1 MKENKF
7 TNIPEADVV
16 VKHINSRFKKGL
28 NTNIFIIGLSGSGKS
43 STSQRVGEIVIESRP
58 KENIKMTCV
67 DSLLGLLE
75 AIRNSNPGDI
85 IVIEEVS
92 VLFPSRRAMAKDN
105 LAVGKIFDTVR
116 KRMLCIISNAPLW
129 NSIDGLMKSQ
139 GHILIETKGIKKQE
153 GIVISKFWRLQTNP
167 ATGKCYKHT
176 MTRGGKEIPL
186 MITRMPDKSRW
197 EDYENQKD
205 AFMDFLYR
213 KLRHE
218 QVKKLEKEAKE
229 MGLVK
234 PKIRK
239 LTKRELEVHQL
250 RLNGMKNVE
259 IARELGINN
268 SRITRIIQNI
278 NKKSE
283 YPKEL
288 AIIDPKIPLLAPNL
302 NH

>member
-139 GHILIETKGIKKQE
+139 GHI
-153 GIVISKFWRLQTNP
+153 
-167 ATGKCYKHT
+167 
-176 MTRGGKEIPL
+176 
-186 MITRMPDKSRW
+186 
-197 EDYENQKD
+197 
-205 AFMDFLYR
+205 
-213 KLRHE
+213 
-218 QVKKLEKEAKE
+218 
-229 MGLVK
+229 
-234 PKIRK
+234 
-239 LTKRELEVHQL
+239 
-250 RLNGMKNVE
+250 
-259 IARELGINN
+259 
-268 SRITRIIQNI
+268 
-278 NKKSE
+278 
-283 YPKEL
+283 
-288 AIIDPKIPLLAPNL
+288 
-302 NH
+302 